1 MNTIYIVP
9 IEPIDQRYTKQWYE
23 NIPALLSAAIK
34 ANKLK
39 YKVKTLDGV
48 QLTAGTTSGA
58 FLDFGATNVYKAS
71 QTQLIS
77 EMFSKGEIKAGD
89 KFLVTDAW
97 NFVITAIRYQSDLLD
112 IPVEIHGI
120 WHAGAYDPSDI
131 LGYKMSKPWPWFTE
145 LGWFHACTANYYATE
160 FHRTMFLNNLE
171 IDSIEFG
178 DKILAEFGSK
188 AIVSGQP
195 HDPIIAQCEQY
206 ASQTKKE
213 MVIWPHRYNDD
224 KQPKIIEDLKKRL
237 DPEVVITQK
246 LNLNKSEFYEILGEA
261 SVVFS
266 CSLHENL
273 GISQMEGTLAG
284 AIPVVPDRCS
294 YSEMYLPEFKYPSV
308 WTESLQNYKK
318 HKSDIVDFISDRVYN
333 RSKYI
338 TALAYQTD
346 ILKNK
351 YLNAN
356 VMINNILG
364 IL

>member
-23 NIPALLSAAIK
+23 NIPVLFNSAIHDH
-34 ANKLK
+34 KLK

-77 EMFSKGEIKAGD
+77 EMFSRGEIKAGD

-97 NFVITAIRYQSDLLD
+97 NFVITAIRYMSDLLD

-131 LGYKMSKPWPWFTE
+131 LGYKMSKPWPWHTE
-145 LGWFHACTANYYATE
+145 LGWFHACTANYYATH
-160 FHRTMFLNNLE
+160 FHRNMFLRNLE
-171 IDSIEFG
+171 IDEEG
-178 DKILAEFGSK
+178 YGSQ

-195 HDPIIAQCEQY
+195 HSPIIAQCEKY
-206 ASQTKKE
+206 TANTKKE

-224 KQPKIIEDLKKRL
+224 KQPKIMEDLKKRL

-246 LNLNKSEFYEILGEA
+246 MNLSKADFYKTLGDA

-294 YSEMYLPEFKYPSV
+294 YSEMYVPEFKYPSV
-308 WTESLQNYKK
+308 WTESFDNYKK
-318 HKSDIVDFISDRVYN
+318 HKADIIDFISDRVYN

-351 YLNAN
+351 YLNAD

-364 IL
+364 LR